1 MADEIKFAFTCLH
14 YEITLFHMYNIG
26 VKKSCLMKLMI
37 FYWFDPL
44 KRDCLLLFS
53 PRTADTST
61 TVLQQATKQHACV
74 EYPSWGCIN
83 WISACCPISVD
94 TKHRDY
100 SKKLLRKQHYK
111 NISEELQ
118 AVFPAWKD
126 LMQVIQINSR
136 DLFHALQMLFHFHII
151 AEMQNT
157 CLMCGMRNQFS
168 LWDITRAHTSFTE
181 GYLGI
186 ITTLP
191 SWWLFIVYIMP
202 FGKKECC
209 SGYNLMSIK
218 IIHHPWPS

>member
-1 MADEIKFAFTCLH
+1 MIPWKEIVYF
-14 YEITLFHMYNIG
+14 YFHRAQQTRAPQFFSKQPSNMPVWSTQAEVALIELVRAVPSLWIQNTETIQR
-26 VKKSCLMKLMI
+26 S
-37 FYWFDPL
+37 YWE
-44 KRDCLLLFS
+44 S
-53 PRTADTST
+53 ST
-61 TVLQQATKQHACV
+61 TKIYRRSCRL
-74 EYPSWGCIN
+74 
-83 WISACCPISVD
+83 
-94 TKHRDY
+94 Y
-100 SKKLLRKQHYK
+100 SL
-111 NISEELQ
+111 I
-118 AVFPAWKD
+118 WKD
-126 LMQVIQINSR
+126 LIQVIQINSR